1 MPHLR
6 ETAFVVLLAMYGV
19 SGPAAAEGLDLP
31 DRMERALRDM
41 MQGMEPAFDQAL
53 DYMRRLGAIDDPLN
67 YQMPEVL
74 PNGDIIIRRRPDA
87 PALEP
92 DGPPAGPDAPPPPA
106 DDPPGDP
113 EEGVRI

>member
-6 ETAFVVLLAMYGV
+6 KTAFAVLLAMYGV
-19 SGPAAAEGLDLP
+19 PGPAAAQGLGLP
-31 DRMERALRDM
+31 ERMERALRDM
-41 MQGMEPAFDQAL
+41 MEGMEPAFDDAL
-53 DYMRRLGAIDDPLN
+53 DYMRSLGAIDDPLN

-92 DGPPAGPDAPPPPA
+92 DAPPDAPPAPA
-106 DDPPGDP
+106 DDPPDDP